1 MPSARLAKLVKNV
14 RLNGGIWNG
23 WQSFC
28 RYQYAVYGNLHNQ
41 DKNFNQAKWLA
52 LQDRARFKTSKLVK
66 PVLFST
72 MVAAASSDEDKPDTY
87 ATKDLGLVR
96 VKIVKDKQK
105 EFTPLDLAFVMT
117 MMSLFWYCLL
127 FLKTPYDVILSCWC
141 FVCMLACL

>member
-14 RLNGGIWNG
+14 RLNGGLWNG

-28 RYQYAVYGNLHNQ
+28 RYQDKNL
-41 DKNFNQAKWLA
+41 NFNQRKWLA
-52 LQDRARFKTSKLVK
+52 LQDRARFKTGKLAK
-66 PVLFST
+66 PILFST

-105 EFTPLDLAFVMT
+105 EFTPFDLLFVMF
-117 MMSLFWYCLL
+117 MMSLFWYCFL

-141 FVCMLACL
+141 FIATLACL